1 MTESVAAAEEAKAH
15 TYYIDLEGVGI
26 KEWHSPTI
34 IVPEIRDLAGWD
46 SSQPVIEVNLEDNTE
61 VTLANDA
68 VVTLKPG
75 HGFAKKVRFK
85 RG

>member
-1 MTESVAAAEEAKAH
+1 MSATTAANDESKEA
-15 TYYIDLEGVGI
+15 TYYVDLEGVGI

-34 IVPEIRDLAGWD
+34 TVAQIRALAGWD
-46 SSQPVIEVNLEDNTE
+46 DTQPVIEVNLEDNTE